1 MDQTPEKLISESDL
15 LRILGLKKLELD
27 RLRRDKGLPY
37 VKFSQ
42 RSRAYFLSDVLE
54 WARKNRVTSEMG

>member
-1 MDQTPEKLISESDL
+1 MNEDRLISEVDL
-15 LRILGLKKLELD
+15 MKILGLKRPELD
-27 RLRRDKGLPY
+27 KLRREKGLPY

-54 WARKNRVTSEMG
+54 WAKRNRVTHDEG